1 MTDRIIQ
8 FLSDHG
14 WKDAIAQS
22 LSEPTDALAELSLAM
37 IASLVVRALRDDIA
51 LANLD
56 GKVGTFAELDAY
68 LNRRASQLWGYQT
81 VTGDTTT

>member
-1 MTDRIIQ
+1 MTDRIVQ
-8 FLSDHG
+8 LLSDNG
-14 WKDAIAQS
+14 WRDAIAES
-22 LSEPTDALAELSLAM
+22 MSEPTAELAELALAM